1 MAEEEIYKE
10 GCSQNR
16 EVSWLRFDDRVLN
29 EATDPAVPLLERLK
43 FVSIY
48 TSNLEEFFRVRVGSL
63 YDMEKVKYNEIDK
76 KSGLTAK
83 GQLDAIYPMAKRGMK
98 KRDKVYEELRR
109 EMAAAGIYDLDIDQ
123 CNKEEIKYL
132 RKYYRQRVDPLLTA
146 QIVDVHHPFPNLL
159 TGRTYIAAVLRI
171 HHKHSY
177 AFVMVPPSLDDIIVL
192 PEEDRVA
199 FVHVGEVIRHN
210 IDQLYPDAEVLETLK
225 FKMTRSAYIDADDEA
240 FDDITDYRKKMM
252 KVLKERRKM
261 NVTSITFSNKPSD
274 ELKDYLIGNLRLKPQ
289 MVFYSEAPF
298 ALKYAF
304 RLPKFLNEE
313 QKGKFLYP
321 PYEPKLSPSLDYK
334 KSIFDQILKKDV
346 LLSYPYESMTPFL
359 NLLKEAADDD
369 SVVAI
374 KITIYRLA
382 DHARLV
388 EYLCQAAE
396 NGKEVDVLIELKARF
411 DEQNNIDYSE
421 ILEESG
427 CNVFYGFEHYKV
439 HSKLCLITRNRG
451 GKVENVAL
459 VSTGNFNENTAR
471 QYTDLALL
479 TSRASIIRDAVD
491 FFQNMMIGKLDGHY
505 RTLWVAP
512 ISLKSNILRAIEA
525 ETEKGKDGYIFI
537 KINGFTDE
545 DIMYALMHASQAGV
559 RVDMVIRG
567 ISCLLPGVPGKTDN
581 IHIRSIVGRYL
592 EHSRI
597 YIFGRGKGE
606 KMYISSADFMTRNTE
621 RRVEIAVPIMDRK
634 IRNRIH
640 DFVDLYLSDNVKA
653 RIMTSTGRYKKV
665 KTGAEEIS
673 VQDEMMKM
681 TKGAVRPAKVHRG
694 REQAVVFKTKLS
706 RDVIKGKREDQS

>member
-439 HSKLCLITRNRG
+439 HSKLCLITRSRG

-479 TSRASIIRDAVD
+479 TGRASIIRDAVD

-512 ISLKSNILRAIEA
+512 ISLKSNILCAIEA

-597 YIFGRGKGE
+597 YIFGTGKGE

-653 RIMTSTGRYKKV
+653 RIMTSNGRYKKV

-681 TKGAVRPAKVHRG
+681 TKGVVRPAKVHRG

-706 RDVIKGKREDQS
+706 RDVIKGKKEEKS